1 MEIAVNFEEIARSTE
16 DFSGAMLKAV
26 CVEAGMN
33 ALRREASCIEHE
45 DYMEAI
51 SQVCGF
57 YFCLIGFRL
66 LQRRSL
72 IFYIVSDGG
81 LVIVTFSIYLV
92 HFVLFF
98 FHL

>member
-92 HFVLFF
+92 HFVLF
-98 FHL
+98 L